1 MICKW
6 PRVTALLLALL
17 LLAGCAAPEP
27 GPASE
32 PVPAPVTEP
41 ETAPEPAPP
50 AEPTLEERQVEFL
63 AFLEEVN
70 ASRRAIYENTE
81 PIAYDEAWMPDLTD
95 LEGVFTQE
103 EMEAFF
109 TPPENGP
116 RTVTAQE
123 AAEDV
128 ETAFL
133 LLKHAYG
140 AYDYF
145 GGDEVFL
152 PLRDEVLEKLPGEG
166 RVESKQLEQMLADA
180 LAPVLVDGHFTIGD
194 TPMRTMHSKY
204 MYHVPYVFFDD
215 PTGLDPD
222 LVKPT
227 LDNKGR
233 LCWCF
238 ATLVSHEEQ
247 VNLPSSAQ
255 VDGETVELNWT
266 WAEPAQDSRE
276 VFSRTTLADGTPLL
290 ISTTMRGETEEA
302 KAQLAELAD
311 CGEEYADAPVLV
323 LDVRCNGGGS
333 NKYISNWFAGY
344 TGQQVNIRF
353 VQTLKFTPINMSYYT
368 NADWWDMDFSGKA
381 PYWSFNSGLGAWVGR
396 EGLTLVLQDK
406 GIASAGESAVENLRA
421 VENCLFLGS
430 NTGGCALTPNNFHHY
445 LPHSGLDLYFG
456 TGWHLT
462 DDGQNRD
469 GVGYLPDLW
478 VPPSRVLERTEKMI
492 VYYDLTNLMG

>member
-1 MICKW
+1 MIRTW

-17 LLAGCAAPEP
+17 LLAGCAAPDPEP
-27 GPASE
+27 VPE
-32 PVPAPVTEP
+32 PVPAPVT

-50 AEPTLEERQVEFL
+50 AEPTLEERQAEFL

-103 EMEAFF
+103 EMEAFL

-128 ETAFL
+128 EVAFL

-152 PLRDEVLEKLPGEG
+152 PLRDEVLSELPGEG
-166 RVESKQLEQMLADA
+166 EVTPEQLEKLLADV
-180 LAPVLVDGHFTIGD
+180 LAPVLVDGHFSIGY

-204 MYHVPYVFFDD
+204 MYYVPNLFFDD
-215 PTGLDPD
+215 PAGLDPE

-227 LDNKGR
+227 LDAEGR

-238 ATLVSHEEQ
+238 AALA
-247 VNLPSSAQ
+247 SSAEQ
-255 VDGETVELNWT
+255 ADLPRTAEVDGETVDLRWT
-266 WAEPAQDSRE
+266 QAVPTQNSHD
-276 VFSRTTLADGTPLL
+276 VFSRHVLADGTPLL
-290 ISTTMRGETEEA
+290 ISTSMVDETEEA
-302 KAQLAELAD
+302 RAQLEELAG
-311 CGEEYADAPVLV
+311 CGKEYADAPVV
-323 LDVRCNGGGS
+323 ILDVRCNGGGNS
-333 NKYISNWFAGY
+333 PYISSWFMGY
-344 TGQQVNIRF
+344 TGQRDNLRKIWA
-353 VQTLKFTPINMSYYT
+353 LKLTPINMLRYT
-368 NADWWDMDFSGKA
+368 TIDELRMDFNGKA
-381 PYWSFNSGLGAWVGR
+381 PFWDVSISLGTWV
-396 EGLTLVLQDK
+396 EHPGLTLVLQDK
-406 GIASAGESAVENLRA
+406 RVASSGELAVEEMRTVDNT
-421 VENCLFLGS
+421 LFLGS
-430 NTGGCALTPNNFHHY
+430 NTLGCGLTPNNY
-445 LPHSGLDLYFG
+445 LHFLPRSGLGLYFG
-456 TGWHLT
+456 TGLSLIE
-462 DDGQNRD
+462 DRQNRD
-469 GVGYLPDLW
+469 GVGHLPDLW

-492 VYYDLTNLMG
+492 AYYDLTNLMSQ